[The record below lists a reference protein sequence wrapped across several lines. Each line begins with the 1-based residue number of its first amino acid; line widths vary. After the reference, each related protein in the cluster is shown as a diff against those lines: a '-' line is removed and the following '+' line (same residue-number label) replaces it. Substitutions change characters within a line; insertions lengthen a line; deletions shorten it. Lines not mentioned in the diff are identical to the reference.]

1 MQTEGA
7 NAMTAKELHKLSRQD
22 LLQLLLAQSREV
34 ARQKESIDELKGL
47 LKKERDLSTRL
58 KEKLNEKD
66 EDLDRLVEKLN
77 EKDENI
83 GRLKEKLNG
92 KDELFE
98 RLKQRLDEKDGELGA
113 AQEEAEAMRQSMESL
128 RSRLDEKDIA
138 LETARAR
145 LDRIGPAQSVR
156 PEPPRVTYSTE
167 APAAYYSPAPG
178 PAPVESR
185 PEPRPESPASH
196 QKDDGEERRRY
207 LKELLARRE
216 AETGELRKP

>member
-1 MQTEGA
+1 
-7 NAMTAKELHKLSRQD
+7 MTAKELHKLSRQD

-47 LKKERDLSTRL
+47 LKKERDLSSRL

-66 EDLDRLVEKLN
+66 EDLERLVEKLN

-98 RLKQRLDEKDGELGA
+98 RLKHRLDEKDGELSV

-138 LETARAR
+138 LESARAR
-145 LDRIGPAQSVR
+145 LDRIGPASPAR
-156 PEPPRVTYSTE
+156 PEPPRVSYEGQAS
-167 APAAYYSPAPG
+167 YYSSPVPA
-178 PAPVESR
+178 ESR
-185 PEPRPESPASH
+185 PEPRSEGSASPRR
-196 QKDDGEERRRY
+196 DEGEERRRY
-207 LKELLARRE
+207 LRELLARRE
-216 AETGELRKP
+216 AEANELRKP

>member
-1 MQTEGA
+1 
-7 NAMTAKELHKLSRQD
+7 MTAKELHKLSRQD

-47 LKKERDLSTRL
+47 LKKERDLSSRL

-66 EDLDRLVEKLN
+66 EDLARLVEKLN

-98 RLKQRLDEKDGELGA
+98 RLKHRLDEKDGELSV
-113 AQEEAEAMRQSMESL
+113 AQEEAETMRQSMESL
-128 RSRLDEKDIA
+128 RTRLDEKDIA
-138 LETARAR
+138 LESARAR
-145 LDRIGPAQSVR
+145 LDRLGPAQSAR
-156 PEPPRVTYSTE
+156 PEPPRTGYSRE
-167 APAAYYSPAPG
+167 EPAAYYSPAP
-178 PAPVESR
+178 AESR
-185 PEPRPESPASH
+185 PEPRPERPASH

-216 AETGELRKP
+216 AQGR